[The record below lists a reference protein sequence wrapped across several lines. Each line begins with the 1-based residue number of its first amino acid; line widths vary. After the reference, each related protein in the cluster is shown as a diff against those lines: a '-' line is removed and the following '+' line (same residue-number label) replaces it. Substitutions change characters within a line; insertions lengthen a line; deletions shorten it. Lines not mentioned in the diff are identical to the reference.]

1 MATPRP
7 LLVNTTHLSPRRRR
21 IQRWWWVQP
30 CKRNAGKRG
39 RQMSAHTASAPAHP
53 AEPGDGGISSLWPAL
68 KLDSGASVHI
78 VRDPSLL
85 SDLRDAPEELLVTAA
100 AHGGNKMTVNKI
112 GDIRVLDRFTIPN
125 VYLLPELRDDGL
137 ISVRQLARQGICTF
151 FVGDRAR
158 LYAGTDLVG
167 VAVAELDDPYGLYV
181 LHSLFVPK
189 IIASARRACGGRS
202 WCAWR
207 WRPSF
212 AADDAGAAATAADE
226 QQENMLSLT
235 DSYRY

>member
-1 MATPRP
+1 
-7 LLVNTTHLSPRRRR
+7 
-21 IQRWWWVQP
+21 
-30 CKRNAGKRG
+30 
-39 RQMSAHTASAPAHP
+39 MSAHTASAPAHP

-100 AHGGNKMTVNKI
+100 AHGGNRMTVNKI

-189 IIASARRACGGRS
+189 IIASARPACGGRGRS
-202 WCAWR
+202 GRAWR
-207 WRPSF
+207 WWPSF
-212 AADDAGAAATAADE
+212 PADGAGAAATAADE

-235 DSYRY
+235 DCYRY